1 MVERGSYDINR
12 EEEEKLRREER
23 KKDMEFAQSMLSG
36 GNPIRRRNM
45 DESGWF

>member
-1 MVERGSYDINR
+1 MNDINR
-12 EEEEKLRREER
+12 EVKERVWKEER
-23 KKDMEFAQSMLSG
+23 AKDMKFSDSMLSG